1 MNLREYQRLQVSRG
15 EPGASVSSFGG
26 MIISTV
32 IMGFALIII
41 TIFASLTLLDKNLI
55 K

>member
-1 MNLREYQRLQVSRG
+1 MDLKECQRLQVSRS
-15 EPGASVSSFGG
+15 EPGGSVSSFGS
-26 MIISTV
+26 IFISTI

-41 TIFASLTLLDKNLI
+41 TIFASFALFDKNLI

>member
-1 MNLREYQRLQVSRG
+1 MNLKECQRLQVRRL
-15 EPGASVSSFGG
+15 EPGGSVSSFGG
-26 MIISTV
+26 IFISSI

-41 TIFASLTLLDKNLI
+41 TIFASFTLLDKNVI

>member
-1 MNLREYQRLQVSRG
+1 MNLKECQRLQVSRS
-15 EPGASVSSFGG
+15 EPGGSVSSFGG
-26 MIISTV
+26 ILISTI

-41 TIFASLTLLDKNLI
+41 TIFASFTVLDKTLI

>member
-1 MNLREYQRLQVSRG
+1 MNPQECRRLQVGRG
-15 EPGASVSSFGG
+15 ESGAIVSSFGG
-26 MIISTV
+26 ILVSTI

-41 TIFASLTLLDKNLI
+41 TIFASFTLLDKNII

>member
-1 MNLREYQRLQVSRG
+1 MNLKECQRLQVSRL

-26 MIISTV
+26 ILISTV

-41 TIFASLTLLDKNLI
+41 TILASFALLDKILI

>member
-1 MNLREYQRLQVSRG
+1 MNLKERQGLQVSRS
-15 EPGASVSSFGG
+15 EPGGSVSSFGG
-26 MIISTV
+26 ILISTL
-32 IMGFALIII
+32 IMGFALLII